1 MQGDVSGIDSDD
13 IDAVIIEGKKMS
25 KEEYFKNKNTLKEIE
40 ELRKKCV
47 GWWDI
52 KTKIFYNCNQSL
64 GDFVLSS
71 WTIMNSPTANQVIK
85 VY

>member
-1 MQGDVSGIDSDD
+1 MLFVRKKLNRISRTVNLELLEISSLKKRMQGDVSGIDPDD

-25 KEEYFKNKNTLKEIE
+25 KEEYFKNKNALKEIE

-52 KTKIFYNCNQSL
+52 
-64 GDFVLSS
+64 
-71 WTIMNSPTANQVIK
+71 
-85 VY
+85 